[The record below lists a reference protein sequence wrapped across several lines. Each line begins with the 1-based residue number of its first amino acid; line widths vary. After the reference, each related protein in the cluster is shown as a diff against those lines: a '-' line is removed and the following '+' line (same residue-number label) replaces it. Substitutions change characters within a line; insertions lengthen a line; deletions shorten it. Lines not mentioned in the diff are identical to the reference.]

1 MIYVGLTA
9 VSLLAL
15 YGVTQLVGLVAER
28 WWRPPKNTRA
38 VVVLPLSGHVE
49 DVEYRVRCLER
60 QCRWGKADIRL
71 VVVDDGMDEETCL
84 LARELCARLSGV
96 SFYEKGQW
104 NLQEK
109 AFQSDEKGV

>member
-1 MIYVGLTA
+1 MIYIGLTA

-15 YGVTQLVGLVAER
+15 YGMTQLVGLVTER

-49 DVEYRVRCLER
+49 DVEYRVRCLKH
-60 QCRWGKADIRL
+60 QCRWKNADICFA
-71 VVVDDGMDEETCL
+71 VVDDGMDKESRL
-84 LARELCARLSGV
+84 LATEICARLSGV
-96 SFYEKGQW
+96 SFCEKGMW